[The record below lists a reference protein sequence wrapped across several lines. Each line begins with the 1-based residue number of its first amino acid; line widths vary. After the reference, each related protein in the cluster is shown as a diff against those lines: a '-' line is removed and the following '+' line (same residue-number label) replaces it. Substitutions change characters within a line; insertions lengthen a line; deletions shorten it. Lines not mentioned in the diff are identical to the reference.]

1 MKIHTVIEAGRR
13 HNASDIH
20 LLVGLPPMFRIG
32 GSITPAKGEGL
43 TAEIIRS
50 LVLECLTPAQAER
63 LEREWQLCV
72 SLVFGDFGRARITV
86 YKRCGNVE
94 MSIRMSEKRIRS
106 RDELGLPSIVDDL
119 ARKPHGLI
127 ILTGPTGVGKTTT
140 FHYMLDLINAER
152 ACKIITI
159 EDPVEYVHAFKRSIV
174 VQQEVLVDVHD
185 FTSALRHVLR
195 QDPDV
200 IAVGEMRDP
209 DTIYTALVAAE
220 TGHLVI
226 ATLHTPGAA
235 EVVQRLVSAFP
246 DGQQG
251 EVRHMLS
258 SSLQAVVAQQL
269 LPRAASPGQ
278 CLCCEILIGTQAVRH
293 HIRENST
300 HLLYSEIQAG
310 KKHGMVTLDQSLLD
324 LYQRGEIT
332 YESAVGLAK
341 HADAIK
347 KRASSAIAP

>member
-1 MKIHTVIEAGRR
+1 MKIHTIIEAGRR
-13 HNASDIH
+13 HNASDVH
-20 LLVGLPPMFRIG
+20 LLAGLPPMFRIA
-32 GSITPAKGEGL
+32 GSIVPAKGDGL
-43 TAEIIRS
+43 SAETIRS
-50 LVLECLTPAQAER
+50 LLLECLTEHQAER

-72 SLVFGDFGRARITV
+72 SLVFGDHGRARITV
-86 YKRCGNVE
+86 YRRSGQFE
-94 MSIRMSEKRIRS
+94 LSIRLSEKRIRG
-106 RDELGLPSIVDDL
+106 REELGLPAIVDEL
-119 ARKPHGLI
+119 ARKPNGLI

-152 ACKIITI
+152 ASKIITI
-159 EDPVEYVHAFKRSIV
+159 EDPVEYVHTFKRSIV
-174 VQQEVLVDVHD
+174 VQQEVLVDVLD

-246 DGQQG
+246 EGQQG

-269 LPRAASPGQ
+269 LPRATGAGLA
-278 CLCCEILIGTQAVRH
+278 LCCEVMIGTQAVRH
-293 HIRENST
+293 QIRENAT
-300 HLLYSEIQAG
+300 HQLYSEIQSG
-310 KKHGMVTLDQSLLD
+310 KKHGMITMDQALLD

-332 YESAVGLAK
+332 YESAISMAR
-341 HADAIK
+341 HPESIK
-347 KRASSAIAP
+347 KRAGAGTL